1 MTLTSPVSPISTSK
15 TLDQEVDGLL
25 SGTRWA
31 EGTVSYSFPKSATDY
46 EPNYSGNEP
55 SKNFHSFTD
64 VEQNAIRSV
73 FDNISAVTTLTFQE
87 LTGTSSKDAVI
98 RLAKMDMSS
107 DAFAFLPSTGPEGGD
122 AWFSNKLFPDEPVPA
137 SVGVGTE
144 RYTDFLHEL
153 CHSLGLDHSFQG
165 GTFGTTPHDSL
176 EYSVM
181 SYSSYED
188 AKTWYALDGDFPQ
201 TLMMYDIAALQYMYG
216 ANLATNSGNTVY
228 QWDTVSGAL
237 SVNGVTRLDAPETDT
252 IFMTIWDGGGI
263 DTYDFSNYSG
273 HTSGIHVDLRPG
285 LWTTFSPETFPPDPQ
300 RADLDGATGDRVA
313 AGNIANS
320 LAVDKDGKPVG
331 SNGTPVNLIENVI
344 GANSNDEII
353 GNDAANR
360 IAGGGG
366 GGNVTGLGGNDTFV
380 FNTPLGTNNVDH
392 ITDFS
397 VNDTIELDK
406 AVFGSLKKGF
416 LEQDA
421 FYVGSSSHDNS
432 DRIIY
437 EPVTGAVSYDTD
449 GTGKAAA
456 VQFATLDTRPA
467 VTNLDFFIV

>member
-64 VEQNAIRSV
+64 VEQNAIKSV
-73 FDNISAVTTLTFQE
+73 FDNISAVTDLKFQE
-87 LTGTSSKDAVI
+87 FTGTSSKDAVI

-107 DAFAFLPSTGPEGGD
+107 EAFAFLPSTGPEGGD
-122 AWFSNKLFPDEPVPA
+122 AWFSNSLFPGEPGTP
-137 SVGVGTE
+137 VGVGTY

-153 CHSLGLDHSFQG
+153 GHTVGLDHSFQG
-165 GTFGTTPHDSL
+165 GKFGTTPDDSL

-181 SYSSYED
+181 SYSSYEG
-188 AKTWYALDGDFPQ
+188 AGSWYALDGDFPQ

-216 ANLATNSGNTVY
+216 ANTSTNSGNTVY
-228 QWDTVSGAL
+228 QWDPDTGAL
-237 SVNGVTRLDAPETDT
+237 SINHQVTFDGSSTDT

-263 DTYDFSNYSG
+263 DTYDFSNYG
-273 HTSGIHVDLRPG
+273 TNEGCIIDLHPG
-285 LWTTFSPETFPPDPQ
+285 GWTTVSSNQ
-300 RADLDGATGDRVA
+300 LSDLAGTAGDHNA
-313 AGNIANS
+313 IGNIANS

-331 SNGTPVNLIENVI
+331 SNGTPVNLIENVR
-344 GANSNDEII
+344 GSPNNDVII
-353 GNDAANR
+353 GNDAVNR

-366 GGNVTGLGGNDTFV
+366 ADKLTGLGGNDTFV

-397 VNDTIELDK
+397 VNDDTIKLDND
-406 AVFGSLKKGF
+406 VFAALKEGV
-416 LEQDA
+416 LTEDA
-421 FYVGSSSHDNS
+421 FYVGSAAHDNS

-437 EPVTGAVSYDTD
+437 DATTGAVSYDAD
-449 GTGKAAA
+449 GAGNAAA
-456 VQFATLDTRPA
+456 VQFATLDTKPA
-467 VTNLDFFIV
+467 VTHLDFLIV

>member
-1 MTLTSPVSPISTSK
+1 
-15 TLDQEVDGLL
+15 
-25 SGTRWA
+25 
-31 EGTVSYSFPKSATDY
+31 
-46 EPNYSGNEP
+46 
-55 SKNFHSFTD
+55 
-64 VEQNAIRSV
+64 
-73 FDNISAVTTLTFQE
+73 
-87 LTGTSSKDAVI
+87 
-98 RLAKMDMSS
+98 
-107 DAFAFLPSTGPEGGD
+107 
-122 AWFSNKLFPDEPVPA
+122 
-137 SVGVGTE
+137 
-144 RYTDFLHEL
+144 
-153 CHSLGLDHSFQG
+153 
-165 GTFGTTPHDSL
+165 
-176 EYSVM
+176 M
-181 SYSSYED
+181 SYSSYEG
-188 AKTWYALDGDFPQ
+188 AGSWYALDGDFPQ

-216 ANLATNSGNTVY
+216 ANTSTNSVNTVY
-228 QWDTVSGAL
+228 QWDPDTGAL
-237 SVNGVTRLDAPETDT
+237 SINHQVTFDGSSTDT

-263 DTYDFSNYSG
+263 DTYDFSNYG
-273 HTSGIHVDLRPG
+273 TNEGCIIDLHPG
-285 LWTTFSPETFPPDPQ
+285 GWTTVSSNQ
-300 RADLDGATGDRVA
+300 LSDLAGTAGDHNA
-313 AGNIANS
+313 IGNIANS

-344 GANSNDEII
+344 GSPNNDVIM

-366 GGNVTGLGGNDTFV
+366 ADKLTGLGGNDTFV

-397 VNDTIELDK
+397 VNYTIELDK

-437 EPVTGAVSYDTD
+437 DPVTGAVSYDTD

-467 VTNLDFFIV
+467 VANLDFFIV